1 MHAVGE
7 GKKICKGDE
16 GRSHLLARVGGG
28 RQIRRRR
35 DASSG
40 AGGGG
45 ASREVE
51 EEVENDVEY

>member
-1 MHAVGE
+1 MRF
-7 GKKICKGDE
+7 GKGRRFARGVRGDLTYLPE
-16 GRSHLLARVGGG
+16 LAAAA
-28 RQIRRRR
+28 QIRRRR

-45 ASREVE
+45 ACREGD

>member
-1 MHAVGE
+1 MRSGKGRRFARGMRGDLTYLPELAAAV
-7 GKKICKGDE
+7 
-16 GRSHLLARVGGG
+16 
-28 RQIRRRR
+28 QIRRRR

-45 ASREVE
+45 ACREGD

>member
-1 MHAVGE
+1 MRF
-7 GKKICKGDE
+7 GKGRRFARGMRGDLTYLPE
-16 GRSHLLARVGGG
+16 LVAAA
-28 RQIRRRR
+28 QIRQRR

-45 ASREVE
+45 ASQEGE

>member
-1 MHAVGE
+1 MRLA
-7 GKKICKGDE
+7 KGRRFARGMRGDLTYLPE
-16 GRSHLLARVGGG
+16 LAAAA
-28 RQIRRRR
+28 QIRRRR

-45 ASREVE
+45 ACREGD